1 MNPQFL
7 TSRWRDNL
15 RDGIAG
21 CAGLAIMQSLANLAD
36 LPIAGVPFACS
47 IILIVAAPQS
57 DTAQPRNVVG
67 GHVLSALSGST
78 MALLMA
84 PHWWTLPIAIGLA
97 IFAMQVTR
105 TLHPPAGL
113 TAVIAATQSVSWHF
127 VLTPIL
133 SGAVVLVLLSCA
145 YLRWVRRVSWPEA
158 WF

>member
-1 MNPQFL
+1 
-7 TSRWRDNL
+7 
-15 RDGIAG
+15 
-21 CAGLAIMQSLANLAD
+21 MQSLANLAD

-133 SGAVVLVLLSCA
+133 SGALVLVLLSCA
-145 YLRWVRRVSWPEA
+145 YLRWVRRVSWPGA